1 MELVGTTLTGRLN
14 CGIKYTYATRPV
26 TKTSVYA
33 VKKVSSSYIITLIW
47 NYNSVNMATLNKTMT
62 LTMAIVFLT
71 IVCAS
76 DIPSSS
82 NTSFNVSSNA
92 TSTHPCG
99 TLYYIIYGPL
109 SCTVYAFGL
118 IGNSLSFAVLHKY
131 TSGNVGTYLLKA
143 LAVTDNIFLAVTL
156 ISARIEPFVPE
167 KMLYV
172 IVALLNASLSWTVW
186 MIVLVAG
193 NRYIAVCR
201 PMMASRLCTISKVRL
216 EILIMAAAVCVFN
229 MPHLIDYCI
238 MDNETIIFENMPT
251 HEKVACEGMFY
262 YIIYAN
268 ALHCI
273 FVFILPL
280 ALIIFFNV
288 HLMRSL
294 KVAQRSRKAMSSR
307 SRRDDN
313 NITQCS
319 RMAMTSLLSSDENN
333 ITVVMIVIIIV
344 FVVCQAPMIMSIPL
358 IYFNDWTLICSS
370 QVQFYFVSRLLVT
383 VNSCACWLVIFVVV
397 PANNTQTD
405 SLTMLE
411 LTNIC

>member
-1 MELVGTTLTGRLN
+1 
-14 CGIKYTYATRPV
+14 
-26 TKTSVYA
+26 
-33 VKKVSSSYIITLIW
+33 
-47 NYNSVNMATLNKTMT
+47 
-62 LTMAIVFLT
+62 
-71 IVCAS
+71 
-76 DIPSSS
+76 
-82 NTSFNVSSNA
+82 
-92 TSTHPCG
+92 
-99 TLYYIIYGPL
+99 
-109 SCTVYAFGL
+109 
-118 IGNSLSFAVLHKY
+118 
-131 TSGNVGTYLLKA
+131 
-143 LAVTDNIFLAVTL
+143 
-156 ISARIEPFVPE
+156 
-167 KMLYV
+167 
-172 IVALLNASLSWTVW
+172 
-186 MIVLVAG
+186 
-193 NRYIAVCR
+193 
-201 PMMASRLCTISKVRL
+201 MMASRLCTISKVRL

-238 MDNETIIFENMPT
+238 MDYETIIFENMPK

-280 ALIIFFNV
+280 SIIIFFNV

-307 SRRDDN
+307 SRSDDNNITQCSRKAMSSRSRSDDNNITQCSRKAMSSQSRSDDN

-344 FVVCQAPMIMSIPL
+344 FFVCQAPMIMSIPL

-383 VNSCACWLVIFVVV
+383 VNSSVNFVIYCLFRRQFWNQLCMLVGH
-397 PANNTQTD
+397 
-405 SLTMLE
+405 
-411 LTNIC
+411 ICYRPSQQHPDRQPNDA